1 MTQALSLMARL
12 YVGSVSLEIR
22 EDNIR
27 QMFSVF
33 GPLKSLNMS
42 YDTATGV
49 SFYILSFELDVS
61 V

>member
-12 YVGSVSLEIR
+12 YVGSVSFEVK

-49 SFYILSFELDVS
+49 SFLPPTKRVIV
-61 V
+61 